1 MTPFAVLSISIEN
14 TREYISWQRRYYT
27 RKMVAGTLPSNFF
40 GVDTLLQL
48 FAVLSTCSISYDIIT
63 LHTKHFIFLKVYTQS
78 AATPKHLANPHI
90 YSPKR
95 ESKRKKIRIP
105 QRSLKVIVFR
115 KTKTHQHLNLSFL
128 KSSLLPFFLYYTLS
142 PSRSTLKSHPPL
154 RIRIPIRNLLLQNN
168 RIHTRFQQRKHR
180 RRFPLQSPQRIQN
193 FRRRFRCEIIED
205 CRQLEFHHNNILLSV
220 RGQKEVQ
227 TKKRKR
233 TKRIGKDK

>member
-1 MTPFAVLSISIEN
+1 MTPFAVLSIRIEN

-40 GVDTLLQL
+40 EVDTLFQL
-48 FAVLSTCSISYDIIT
+48 FAVLSSISYDIIT

-90 YSPKR
+90 YYPKR
-95 ESKRKKIRIP
+95 EKKKEIRIP
-105 QRSLKVIVFR
+105 QPSLKVIVFC

-128 KSSLLPFFLYYTLS
+128 KSSLLPFSLYYTLS

-154 RIRIPIRNLLLQNN
+154 RIRITIRNLLLQNN

-220 RGQKEVQ
+220 RGQK
-227 TKKRKR
+227 KRAENGEKER
-233 TKRIGKDK
+233 KGKGEKYVV